1 MKGCTVGVSV
11 LKSTNVVNL
20 VGVLFPNQDN
30 WASLEN
36 RYLLLKSML
45 MEKYGSPAHCVEEF
59 QMYGVEKDDF
69 MKLQALQLNRCT
81 YYTVFSTARGDI
93 ELKINCLDGLDTY
106 VSLKYFDKINTDAA
120 RAEAMDDL

>member
-1 MKGCTVGVSV
+1 MSLKWSPPDFRILEKMTALLEGEFAGVKGCTVGVSV

-30 WASLEN
+30 WTSLEN

-59 QMYGVEKDDF
+59 QMYGVEKDEASGF
-69 MKLQALQLNRCT
+69 
-81 YYTVFSTARGDI
+81 TA
-93 ELKINCLDGLDTY
+93 K
-106 VSLKYFDKINTDAA
+106 
-120 RAEAMDDL
+120 